1 MQLRMIYGMKDMR
14 WNSARRNWRMTQ
26 DSFLKLS
33 NMLCFAIYS
42 TANALTRAYQPILS
56 KLDLTYPQ
64 FLVMLVLWEKDDQT
78 VSEIGAKLHLDS
90 GTLTPLLK
98 RLETAGRI
106 TRRRDPQDERQVRI
120 TLTDEGLMLRE
131 AAESVPDQILCA
143 LGQPVDELKDLRS
156 RLLDIRGNLADSVE
170 R

>member
-1 MQLRMIYGMKDMR
+1 MNSVRKDSHLQLSDMV
-14 WNSARRNWRMTQ
+14 
-26 DSFLKLS
+26 
-33 NMLCFAIYS
+33 CFAIYS

-64 FLVMLVLWEKDDQT
+64 FLVMLVLWEQDDQT
-78 VSEIGAKLHLDS
+78 VSEIGGKLSLDS

-106 TRRRDPQDERQVRI
+106 NRRRDPQDERQVRI
-120 TLTDEGLMLRE
+120 TLTDEGRTLRE
-131 AAESVPDQILCA
+131 AAESIPEQVFCA
-143 LGQPVDELKDLRS
+143 LGQPLEELKDLRT
-156 RLLDIRGNLADSVE
+156 RLLGIRSNLTDSIS

>member
-1 MQLRMIYGMKDMR
+1 MNSDRKD
-14 WNSARRNWRMTQ
+14 SH
-26 DSFLKLS
+26 LHLS
-33 NMLCFAIYS
+33 DMVCFAIYS

-78 VSEIGAKLHLDS
+78 VSEIGGKLNLDS

-106 TRRRDPQDERQVRI
+106 ERRRDPQDERQVRI
-120 TLTDEGLMLRE
+120 TLTDEGQALRE
-131 AAESVPDQILCA
+131 AAETIPEQIFCA
-143 LGQPVDELKDLRS
+143 LGQPLDDLKDMRT
-156 RLLDIRGNLADSVE
+156 RLLDIRGNLTDSVP

>member
-1 MQLRMIYGMKDMR
+1 
-14 WNSARRNWRMTQ
+14 MTQ

-42 TANALTRAYQPILS
+42 TANALTRAYQPILR

>member
-1 MQLRMIYGMKDMR
+1 
-14 WNSARRNWRMTQ
+14 MTQ

-143 LGQPVDELKDLRS
+143 LGHPVDELKDLRS